1 MYDFDRWNVETVGKF
16 EKILASILR
25 GASDNNIAF
34 SDLRHALLALGFTER
49 IRGDHFIFVKPDVAE
64 IVNLHPKGDKAK
76 AYQVK
81 QVRNLILKYKLAR

>member
-1 MYDFDRWNVETVGKF
+1 MGKL

-34 SDLRHALLALGFTER
+34 SELRHALQALGFTER
-49 IRGDHFIFVKPDVAE
+49 IRGDHFIFIKPDVTE
-64 IVNLHPKGDKAK
+64 IINLQPKGDKAK

>member
-1 MYDFDRWNVETVGKF
+1 MGKL

-25 GASDNNIAF
+25 GASDNNISI
-34 SDLRHALLALGFTER
+34 SDLRLALQALGFTER
-49 IRGDHFIFVKPDVAE
+49 IRGGHFIFVKPDVSE
-64 IVNLHPKGDKAK
+64 IINLQPRGDKAK

>member
-1 MYDFDRWNVETVGKF
+1 MGKL
-16 EKILASILR
+16 EKTLASILR

-34 SDLRHALLALGFTER
+34 SELRHALLALGFTER

-64 IVNLHPKGDKAK
+64 IINLQPRGDKAK

>member
-1 MYDFDRWNVETVGKF
+1 MGKF
-16 EKILASILR
+16 EKILAGILR

-34 SDLRHALLALGFTER
+34 SELRHALRALGFTER
-49 IRGDHFIFVKPDVAE
+49 IRGDHFIFVKPGVAE
-64 IVNLHPKGDKAK
+64 IINLQPRGDKAK

>member
-1 MYDFDRWNVETVGKF
+1 MGTVGKL

-25 GASDNNIAF
+25 GASDNNISF
-34 SDLRHALLALGFTER
+34 SELRHALQALGFTER
-49 IRGDHFIFVKPDVAE
+49 IRGDHFIFIRPDVAE
-64 IVNLHPKGDKAK
+64 IINLQPKGDKVK